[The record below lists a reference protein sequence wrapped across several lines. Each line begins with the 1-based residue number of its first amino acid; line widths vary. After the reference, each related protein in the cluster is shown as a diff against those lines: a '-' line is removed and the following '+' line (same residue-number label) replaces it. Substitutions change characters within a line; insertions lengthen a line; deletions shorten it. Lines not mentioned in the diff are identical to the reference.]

1 MITVLLM
8 ELGIEFVSDYLDWGR
23 GPNEVSDNGNK
34 IALEIKCRQEF
45 FIKDITFVLGRLHES
60 LKEFRIKRDANIK
73 SKRTSISDKNRKR
86 LRMEAEVRDKGST
99 TTSFK
104 HSETLNDFIQ

>member
-1 MITVLLM
+1 MKYVKTTLPGIEKDPSKISIRNHCIDILPPDEASMITVLLM

-45 FIKDITFVLGRLHES
+45 F
-60 LKEFRIKRDANIK
+60 
-73 SKRTSISDKNRKR
+73 
-86 LRMEAEVRDKGST
+86 
-99 TTSFK
+99 
-104 HSETLNDFIQ
+104 